1 MENDGPSRMRTL
13 RHSLD
18 DRKGRVRLPSPCDS
32 DGFTMIEL
40 LMCLAVAVVLMA
52 FALPRLIPA
61 IRFYHLMAAVPGVTG
76 AIQSTRYEAI
86 MTGCPYQ
93 IAFSQSTTSYQVSM
107 EALSGTPPACAASFT
122 SVGAA
127 VPWSSSGDVSAGS
140 SITLQFNP
148 NGTITNVTAP
158 GTVPAT
164 FNLTNGTSTEA
175 ITVSGVGNV
184 SVSP

>member
-1 MENDGPSRMRTL
+1 MVE
-13 RHSLD
+13 
-18 DRKGRVRLPSPCDS
+18 V
-32 DGFTMIEL
+32 

-61 IRFYHLMAAVPGVTG
+61 TRFYHLMAAVPAVTG

-86 MTGCPYQ
+86 MAGCPYQ
-93 IAFSQSTTSYQVSM
+93 ITLNQNTTSYQVSM

-122 SVGAA
+122 NVGAA

-164 FNLTNGTSTEA
+164 FNLTNGTGTET